1 MGLAGKWK
9 KISAGECD
17 KHYPAEIEFHEH
29 PRFLAKKGPGQDF
42 IQWDVGG
49 YAVTGPG
56 RVQIQIATDEQVP
69 YEFSLSGN
77 VLTFIDRD
85 GCEFKYQ
92 RVE

>member
-1 MGLAGKWK
+1 MKFAGKWK

-17 KHYPAEIEFHEH
+17 KLYPDEIEFHEH

-42 IQWDVGG
+42 ILWDAGG
-49 YAVTGPG
+49 YAVTDSGQ
-56 RVQIQIATDEQVP
+56 VQIQIATDEQVP
-69 YEFSLSGN
+69 YEFSFSGN
-77 VLTFIDRD
+77 VLTFIDRF